1 MEKIMKSINPFTKVL
16 AVLAL
21 ISTLAATTTFAQPL
35 ITVDE
40 LGNGT
45 YNGNPLPSGL
55 KADPFSGIVTLAY
68 QLPFAGLPGDV
79 LLFEPGPQTNVLSD
93 IIRFDGHG
101 FLYFFSEREPTDV
114 PPFDPA
120 DVNQFP
126 SPVPGLQSVSLQEIG
141 PEGNNGASYFTAAA
155 LPGDDGTG
163 TGVNYRFISDVPE
176 PSAGL
181 LTVLGGGLLLVLKRR
196 QAKGN

>member
-1 MEKIMKSINPFTKVL
+1 MTTGNSFVKLLATISLTSALTISI
-16 AVLAL
+16 A
-21 ISTLAATTTFAQPL
+21 SAQNGPL

-45 YNGNPLPSGL
+45 FAGAVLPSGL

-68 QLPFAGLPGDV
+68 RLPFAGIPGEV

-93 IIRFDGHG
+93 IIRFDGQG

-120 DVNQFP
+120 DVPQFP
-126 SPVPGLQSVSLQEIG
+126 SPIAALQQVSLLEVG
-141 PEGNNGASYFTAAA
+141 PEGNNGAFYTPGGGPGGDPSNPSYQ
-155 LPGDDGTG
+155 
-163 TGVNYRFISDVPE
+163 FISDVPE
-176 PSAGL
+176 PSSG
-181 LTVLGGGLLLVLKRR
+181 VLAMVGGGLWLAARARR
-196 QAKGN
+196 QNRRS

>member
-1 MEKIMKSINPFTKVL
+1 MKAINPLTKIL
-16 AVLAL
+16 SLFAL
-21 ISTLAATTTFAQPL
+21 ISTLAASTTFAQPL

-40 LGNGT
+40 LGKGFFNGT
-45 YNGNPLPSGL
+45 VLPSGL

-68 QLPFAGLPGDV
+68 QLPFPGVPGDV

-93 IIRFDGHG
+93 IIRFDGQG

-120 DVNQFP
+120 DVAQFP
-126 SPVPGLQSVSLQEIG
+126 SPIAGLQSVSLLEVG

-181 LTVLGGGLLLVLKRR
+181 LTVLGGGLLLIRKQRR